1 MSKGELAGEQGPT
14 AGSPAAELASL
25 LRAVGRGEES
35 ALATLYDLTSP
46 RVFGL
51 ALRIVRDRGI
61 AEEVVQEVYIQVWR
75 QAAGFDPARGSAL
88 AWLLTLTHRRA
99 VDRVRS
105 EQSQTDRLHRYELL
119 ERGQH
124 HSSAEE
130 EGQARI
136 DAAALRAAL
145 DMIGEPHRTAVAL
158 AYLEGLTHREVADH
172 ESIPLGTAK
181 TRIRD
186 GLSKLRDRMRGGDQR

>member
-1 MSKGELAGEQGPT
+1 M
-14 AGSPAAELASL
+14 
-25 LRAVGRGEES
+25 
-35 ALATLYDLTSP
+35 
-46 RVFGL
+46 
-51 ALRIVRDRGI
+51 
-61 AEEVVQEVYIQVWR
+61 
-75 QAAGFDPARGSAL
+75 

-99 VDRVRS
+99 VDRVRT
-105 EQSQTDRLHRYELL
+105 EQSQTARLHRYELL